1 MVYCGTQQK
10 INGGAM
16 TTRRELIIGAAALAT
31 YATARRASAATTGFS
46 DQDYRRAIVIDGLGG
61 FDDPYGPQGATIID
75 PRAVA
80 DLKTSGL
87 TMSHFTVN
95 TVGNAPDVWDKTIVT
110 IAQVDRVIS
119 DNPEVLIKVNTTA
132 DIRRAKREGK
142 SAILYGTQDTSLVG
156 ADLDRLALLKGLG
169 VRSVQLTYNLR
180 NLSGDGSLEP
190 GNAGLSKLGLATIAR
205 IEKEKLLVD
214 FSHGGQRTIAEGI
227 AATTRPPIISHT
239 GCRSLHDNPR
249 NVWDAEMKACADKGG
264 VIGIYWMP
272 FLVPNSRPSS
282 ADLVRHMDHV
292 KNLCG
297 EDHVSIGTDGV
308 LSKTVIDDKSRA
320 AQKKFYEDRA
330 AQGIAAPGEGPDIF
344 NIVADWDDIMRYRH
358 LADGLS
364 KAGWTA
370 GQVEKALGLNLMR
383 IYGESFG

>member
-1 MVYCGTQQK
+1 MPPA
-10 INGGAM
+10 I
-16 TTRRELIIGAAALAT
+16 TTRRRLLLHGAAFAAAAAASSGAAAQA
-31 YATARRASAATTGFS
+31 GFT
-46 DQDYRRAIVIDGLGG
+46 DADYRRAIVIDGLGG
-61 FDDPYGPQGATIID
+61 VDDPYGPPDATVMD

-80 DLKTSGL
+80 DLRASGL

-95 TVGNAPDVWDKTIVT
+95 TVGNAADVWEKTIAT
-110 IAQVDRVIS
+110 IAQIDQMIA
-119 DNPEVLIKVNTTA
+119 DNPDVLIKVGKTE

-169 VRSVQLTYNLR
+169 VRIVQLTYNLR

-190 GNAGLSKLGLATIAR
+190 GNAGLSKLGHATIAR
-205 IEKEKLLVD
+205 VEKESMLVD

-249 NVWDAEMKACADKGG
+249 NVWDAELKACANKGG

-272 FLVPNSRPSS
+272 FLVPSSRPTG
-282 ADLVRHMDHV
+282 ADLIRHMDHV
-292 KNLCG
+292 KTVCG

-308 LSKTVIDDKSRA
+308 LSKTKLDDKARA
-320 AQKKFYEDRA
+320 AQKKFYDERA

-344 NIVADWDDIMRYRH
+344 NIVADFDDFMRYRH

-364 KAGWTA
+364 RAGWTTP
-370 GQVEKALGLNLMR
+370 QIEKALGGNLLR
-383 IYGESFG
+383 VYGESFS

>member
-1 MVYCGTQQK
+1 
-10 INGGAM
+10 M
-16 TTRRELIIGAAALAT
+16 TTRRDLIAGGAALASL
-31 YATARRASAATTGFS
+31 ATFSGARAAPAAYS
-46 DQDYRRAIVIDGLGG
+46 DADYRRAIVIDGLGG
-61 FDDPYGPQGATIID
+61 VDDPYSPPEATVMD

-80 DLKTSGL
+80 DLRASGL

-95 TVGNAPDVWDKTIVT
+95 TVGNGPDVWAKTIAA
-110 IAQVDRVIS
+110 IAQSDQVIA
-119 DNPEVLIKVNTTA
+119 DNPDVLIKVGKA
-132 DIRRAKREGK
+132 DDIRRAKREGK

-180 NLSGDGSLEP
+180 NLCGDGSLEP
-190 GNAGLSKLGLATIAR
+190 GNAGLSKLGHATIAR
-205 IEKEKLLVD
+205 IEKEKMLVD
-214 FSHGGQRTIAEGI
+214 FSHGGQRTIAEGL

-239 GCRSLHDNPR
+239 GCRTLHDNPR
-249 NVWDAEMKACADKGG
+249 NVWDAEMKACADRGG
-264 VIGIYWMP
+264 VVGIYWMP
-272 FLVPNSRPSS
+272 FLVPNSRPTG

-297 EDHVSIGTDGV
+297 EDHVSIGTDGN
-308 LSKTVIDDKSRA
+308 LSKTTIDDKARA

-344 NIVADWDDIMRYRH
+344 NIVAEWDDKMRYRH

-364 KAGWTA
+364 KSGWTPA
-370 GQVEKALGLNLMR
+370 QIDKALGGNLLR
-383 IYGESFG
+383 IYGETFG

>member
-1 MVYCGTQQK
+1 
-10 INGGAM
+10 M
-16 TTRRELIIGAAALAT
+16 TTRREVLIGGTALAASIAARQAAA
-31 YATARRASAATTGFS
+31 ATAGMS
-46 DQDYRRAIVIDGLGG
+46 DKDYQRAIVIDGLGG
-61 FDDPYGPQGATIID
+61 VDDPYSPDDATVLD

-80 DLKTSGL
+80 DLKASGL
-87 TMSHFTVN
+87 TMSHFTISA
-95 TVGNAPDVWDKTIVT
+95 VGNSADAWEQTIVG
-110 IAQVDRVIS
+110 IAKTDRFIA
-119 DNPEVLIKVNTTA
+119 DNPDVLIKVNTTD

-156 ADLDRLALLKGLG
+156 ADLDRLDLLRGLG

-190 GNAGLSKLGLATIAR
+190 GNAGLSKLGYATIAR
-205 IEKEKLLVD
+205 IEKEKMLVD

-272 FLVPNSRPSS
+272 FLVPNSRATS
-282 ADLVRHMDHV
+282 ADVVRHMDHV
-292 KNLCG
+292 KNICG
-297 EDHVSIGTDGV
+297 EDHVSIGTDGK
-308 LSKTVIDDKSRA
+308 LSKTVLDDKTRE
-320 AQKKFYEDRA
+320 AQKKFYEARA
-330 AQGIAAPGEGPDIF
+330 AQGIAAPGEGADVF
-344 NIVADWDDIMRYRH
+344 NIVADWDDNLRYRH

-364 KAGWTA
+364 RAGWTS
-370 GQVEKALGLNLMR
+370 GQVEKALGANLMR
-383 IYGESFG
+383 VYSASFG